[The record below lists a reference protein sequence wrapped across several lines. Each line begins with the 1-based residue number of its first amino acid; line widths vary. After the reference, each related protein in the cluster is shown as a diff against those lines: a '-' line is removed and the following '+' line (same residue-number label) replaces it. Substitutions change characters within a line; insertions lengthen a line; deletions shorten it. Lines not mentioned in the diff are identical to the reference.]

1 MRWQVSCSMV
11 CSDAKAWNCFG
22 LSGVDSGHSRVPEP
36 PDMITG
42 AIFG

>member
-1 MRWQVSCSMV
+1 MV
-11 CSDAKAWNCFG
+11 WLDARAWNCFG
-22 LSGVDSGHSRVPEP
+22 FWGVDSGHSRVPEP